1 MNVDYEMQI
10 MKIRSC
16 CVNQMWTNAPKA
28 LTTAL
33 ELASMRWGR
42 SVAWTE
48 SPSAAA
54 LDSAT
59 TPRLENAKVRQQI
72 FFVQ

>member
-1 MNVDYEMQI
+1 
-10 MKIRSC
+10 
-16 CVNQMWTNAPKA
+16 MWTNAPKA